1 MTVYIFFA
9 SGQVDV
15 SVIDRCCAPGPIDLI
30 GYSRNAKDAVFQVIE
45 NKPQVVVID
54 SRNAT
59 DAAIKVMRELW
70 NLDLVVI
77 II

>member
-15 SVIDRCCAPGPIDLI
+15 SVIDRLCTPGPIDLI
-30 GYSRNAKDAVFQVIE
+30 GYSRDAKEAVLQVIE

-59 DAAIKVMRELW
+59 DAALRVMRKLW
-70 NLDLVVI
+70 NLAIVVI